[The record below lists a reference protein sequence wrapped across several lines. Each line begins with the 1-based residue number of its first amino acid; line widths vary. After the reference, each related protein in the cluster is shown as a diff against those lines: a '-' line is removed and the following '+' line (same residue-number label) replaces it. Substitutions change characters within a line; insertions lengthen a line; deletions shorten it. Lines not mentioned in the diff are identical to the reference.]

1 MARPRTRSAD
11 PGNLATLPASAGKGS
26 GGSTLASVLVEAL
39 EEAILDGTLIAGER
53 LNADV
58 LAEHYGISRVPV
70 REALRALDAHGWVV
84 MRPRLGYYVRPK
96 SEEEL
101 QDLFE
106 TRLVLE
112 PAAAALAAERRSTEQ
127 MQQLRAIVAR
137 AKGEVGIPD
146 GTALAR
152 SNQDFHRLLA
162 LATGNSVLISMLEPL
177 GKRVRFYTVTA
188 DSRRTTSVEEHA
200 LLVDAIGHRDDDRA
214 AALARDHVLN
224 TRRSPELPSA
234 KVRGPGRQSS

>member
-11 PGNLATLPASAGKGS
+11 LGKLDALPSSKGANGATLAA
-26 GGSTLASVLVEAL
+26 LLVDAL
-39 EEAILDGTLIAGER
+39 EEAIVEGKLLAGAR
-53 LNADV
+53 LNADI
-58 LAEHYGISRVPV
+58 LAEHYGVSRVPV

-127 MQQLRAIVAR
+127 MRQLREIVSR
-137 AKGEVGIPD
+137 SRSEVGIPD

-162 LATGNSVLISMLEPL
+162 LATGNSVLISMLDPL

-188 DSRRTTSVEEHA
+188 DSRRRTSVEEHA
-200 LLVDAIGHRDDDRA
+200 LLVDAIAHRDADRA

-234 KVRGPGRQSS
+234 NGKSSRRKPP